1 MPSAERQMS
10 TPNRLESVK
19 KEALSLPDTERAD
32 LARELVASLDGPAD
46 IDAARAW
53 DIELC
58 RRINEI
64 EAGNA
69 SLLDADDVL
78 ARVRKRASGN

>member
-1 MPSAERQMS
+1 MS
-10 TPNRLESVK
+10 TPNRLESVR
-19 KEALSLPDTERAD
+19 KEALSLPDTERAS

-46 IDAARAW
+46 VDAARAW